1 LAEVVADSAAEVK
14 GARAVPEA
22 PAVLAEVK
30 AEQMAMLL
38 EWAKKDLRLRD
49 FVPFLLHIRQL
60 REPRRPQRLKQ
71 ESW

>member
-22 PAVLAEVK
+22 PAEVK

>member
-1 LAEVVADSAAEVK
+1 LAEVVADSEAEVK

-38 EWAKKDLRLRD
+38 EWVKDLRLRD